1 VGGWDWLRARDAR
14 IASARLAMEQV
25 RPPPAEAKVVVSRD
39 RVLRVPLD
47 RGGRLWFIATWLLA
61 YGSLVAGKSDP
72 PPWWVLVLAACA
84 LTSFSYFWRSTRA
97 LTLMGA
103 ILAGATPE
111 TIPTLELARE
121 LLGKEWLARFGS
133 GAVEALLPVR
143 PLALLSRRLRL
154 AGIAVL
160 LAATVAMTLSVWI
173 AVVIAVLGLA
183 LLVVHFRT
191 AKQTASLFI
200 RFREQAVQAVD
211 AGTETTA
218 PGYVGLF
225 GPRLEYLAWCA
236 SHGCDPYPFAEPPI
250 PVRAMPA
257 EPPDSS

>member
-1 VGGWDWLRARDAR
+1 L
-14 IASARLAMEQV
+14 
-25 RPPPAEAKVVVSRD
+25 
-39 RVLRVPLD
+39 
-47 RGGRLWFIATWLLA
+47 LLA
-61 YGSLVAGKSDP
+61 YYGRLVAGKGEP

-111 TIPTLELARE
+111 TIPTRELARAE
-121 LLGKEWLARFGS
+121 LLGKEWSARFGS

-154 AGIAVL
+154 AGLAVL
-160 LAATVAMTLSVWI
+160 LAATVAMTLSVWL

-191 AKQTASLFI
+191 AKQTASVFI
-200 RFREQAVQAVD
+200 RFRQQALQAVD
-211 AGTETTA
+211 PGAEATA
-218 PGYVGLF
+218 PGYVGPF

-236 SHGCDPYPFAEPPI
+236 SHCYDPYPFAEPPI